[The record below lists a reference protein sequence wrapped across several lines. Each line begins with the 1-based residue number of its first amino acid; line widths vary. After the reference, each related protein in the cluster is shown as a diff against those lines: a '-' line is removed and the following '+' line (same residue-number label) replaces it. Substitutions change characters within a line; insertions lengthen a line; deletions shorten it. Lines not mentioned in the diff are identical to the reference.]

1 MPLALIQAKQRANHP
16 SREDEEKLLQ
26 VTFKVHKLNS
36 RVRPDRTRRLIIGC
50 FSEFGCE
57 IVGRMY
63 CIPRLL
69 KRFPGRYVI
78 GMGWY
83 GREYLYRHLVDEY
96 WELNEEHM
104 WLRNHVYAFHH
115 HSDNLT
121 ALERAAAKHG
131 IVVPSVSLGRYA
143 VGNYCKTCG
152 KYWNEWRHTTE
163 SCPGCNST
171 NIIPSIFGNT
181 ANYKDEALKIPK
193 PKGQIADWA
202 KSVVGENAV
211 AIFARGRKT
220 YGRNLP
226 PEFYVKLIAQLR
238 SQGYNPIWLG
248 EKISTIP
255 CPVSDVI
262 DFSRDPE
269 SRHLEKTLA
278 LICACKFTI
287 QFWTASSR
295 LAGCM
300 GVPYILFESPEQI
313 YSSGLNPGQ
322 EGKRL
327 DLTTFGPRKVV
338 LSHYLNVLENP
349 DAALANVTTAIEELF
364 SGNYE
369 DMTGMVEDPAATK
382 ILKDT
387 FYMGENGKQ
396 HADVS

>member
-1 MPLALIQAKQRANHP
+1 MPLALIQARQRANHP
-16 SREDEEKLLQ
+16 SRSDEERLDQ
-26 VTFKVHKLNS
+26 VSFQVHKLNS
-36 RVRPDRTRRLIIGC
+36 RVRPARDRRLILGC

-78 GMGWY
+78 AMGWH
-83 GREYLYRHLVDEY
+83 GREYLYRHLVDEF
-96 WELNEEHM
+96 WEIDEKFM

-121 ALERAAAKHG
+121 AIERSAAKHG
-131 IVVPSVSLGRYA
+131 IVVPSAGLGRYV
-143 VGNYCKTCG
+143 VGNFCKTCG
-152 KYWNEWRHTTE
+152 KYWNEWRHSSDT
-163 SCPGCNST
+163 CPSCNSS
-171 NIIPSIFGNT
+171 NIIPSIFGSTN
-181 ANYKDEALKIPK
+181 AYKDSAIKIPQ
-193 PKGQIADWA
+193 PKGIIADWA
-202 KSVVGENAV
+202 KEVVGENAV

-248 EKISTIP
+248 EKVSTIP

-262 DFSRDPE
+262 DFSRDPAA
-269 SRHLEKTLA
+269 RHLENTLA

-338 LSHYLNVLENP
+338 LSHYLNVLNNQ
-349 DAALANVTTAIEELF
+349 DAALLKVDEAIAELNA
-364 SGNYE
+364 GNSE
-369 DMTGMVEDPAATK
+369 DMIGLVEDPEATMV
-382 ILKDT
+382 LRDT
-387 FYMGENGKQ
+387 FYN
-396 HADVS
+396 VVRN

>member
-1 MPLALIQAKQRANHP
+1 MPLALIQARQRANFP
-16 SREDEEKLLQ
+16 SRDSEEKLAQ
-26 VTFKVHKLNS
+26 VSFHVHKLNS
-36 RVRPDRTRRLIIGC
+36 RVRPDRSRRLIVGC

-69 KRFPGRYVI
+69 KQFPGRYI
-78 GMGWY
+78 IAMGWY
-83 GREYLYRHLVDEY
+83 GREYLYRHLVDEF
-96 WELNEEHM
+96 WEIKEEYM
-104 WLRNHVYAFHH
+104 WMRNHVYAFHH

-121 ALERAAAKHG
+121 AIERSAAKHG
-131 IVVPSVSLGRYA
+131 IVVPSAGLGRYV
-143 VGNYCKTCG
+143 VGNFCKTCG
-152 KYWNEWRHTTE
+152 KYWNEWRSSSD
-163 SCPGCNST
+163 SCPSCNST

-181 ANYKDEALKIPK
+181 ADYKESAVKIPR
-193 PKGQIADWA
+193 PKGEIADWA

-220 YGRNLP
+220 YGRNLT

-248 EKISTIP
+248 EKASTLA
-255 CPVSDVI
+255 CPVPDII

-278 LICACKFTI
+278 LIGACKFTI

-300 GVPYILFESPEQI
+300 GIPYILFESPEQI

-338 LSHYLNVLENP
+338 LSHYLNVLHNT
-349 DAALANVTTAIEELF
+349 DAALTKVTQAIDELKV
-364 SGNYE
+364 GNYE
-369 DMTGMVEDPAATK
+369 DMIGLVEDPEATN
-382 ILKDT
+382 ILKNT
-387 FYMGENGKQ
+387 FYKGE
-396 HADVS
+396 HARGDNSSI